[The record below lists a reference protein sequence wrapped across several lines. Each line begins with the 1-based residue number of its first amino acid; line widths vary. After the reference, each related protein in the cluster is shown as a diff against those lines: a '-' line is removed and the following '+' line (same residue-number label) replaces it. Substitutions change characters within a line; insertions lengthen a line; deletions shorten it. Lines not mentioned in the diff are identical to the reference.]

1 MIWVDYPLSKSH
13 SMEKEKRRE
22 EERRERG
29 GGGGGRR
36 RRKREKKVKKCQPM
50 CDVKV
55 CEWAHRWHERR

>member
-29 GGGGGRR
+29 GGGGEEEEEEG
-36 RRKREKKVKKCQPM
+36 EKGQEMSTNV
-50 CDVKV
+50 
-55 CEWAHRWHERR
+55 